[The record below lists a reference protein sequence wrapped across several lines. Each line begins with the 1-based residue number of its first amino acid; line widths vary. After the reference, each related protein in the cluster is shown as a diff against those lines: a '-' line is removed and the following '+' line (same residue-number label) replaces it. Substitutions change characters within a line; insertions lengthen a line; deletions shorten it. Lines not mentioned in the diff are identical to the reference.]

1 MTPQRRKDH
10 ATQYA
15 KKVDPARIA
24 GDTLPLGMK
33 KPDLAAG
40 LFLDWQPR
48 KDSNLRMPE
57 SESGALPLGD
67 GAVGRRELYS
77 RRRVNASRPERNQA
91 ENAWFALAA
100 SRNAPQEDT
109 RFGVF
114 RM

>member
-24 GDTLPLGMK
+24 GDTLPLGTK

-67 GAVGRRELYS
+67 GAKCACNYCTFSLK
-77 RRRVNASRPERNQA
+77 NQA
-91 ENAWFALAA
+91 NLVAMGGLEPPTPAL
-100 SRNAPQEDT
+100 
-109 RFGVF
+109 
-114 RM
+114 